1 MARMPKTLVDMAEVA
16 GGERL
21 LLTLP
26 EARKAVRALRVDYPD
41 IRLEDFPRLYLERG
55 NIYRDDWGNR
65 YVVNRAG
72 PAYEEE
78 EVYGLPHLLRRKS
91 LRYTPLWKSLC

>member
-1 MARMPKTLVDMAEVA
+1 MPKTLVDMTEVA

-26 EARKAVRALRVDYPD
+26 EARRVVRALRADYPD
-41 IRLEDFPRLYLERG
+41 IRLEDFPKLYLERG
-55 NIYRDDWGNR
+55 NIYWDDRGNR

-72 PAYEEE
+72 FPYDKGTY
-78 EVYGLPHLLRRKS
+78 VIVDTLSR
-91 LRYTPLWKSLC
+91 

>member
-1 MARMPKTLVDMAEVA
+1 MARMPKTLVDMAEVV

-41 IRLEDFPRLYLERG
+41 IRLEDFPKLYLERG
-55 NIYRDDWGNR
+55 NIYWDDRGNR

-72 PAYEEE
+72 PAYGRG
-78 EVYGLPHLLRRKS
+78 VYVIVDTLGR
-91 LRYTPLWKSLC
+91 

>member
-26 EARKAVRALRVDYPD
+26 EARKAVRALRADYPD

-72 PAYEEE
+72 PAYDKGTY
-78 EVYGLPHLLRRKS
+78 VIVDTLSR
-91 LRYTPLWKSLC
+91 